1 MNHNLIYQITVAIL
15 AMNLSSCSLNAITSL
30 ASTPSRFGFCK
41 NCDGAKYYIG
51 YNRTNSVNI
60 GSQKAAFP
68 AKADTIL
75 QNRIKLNVPNVDE
88 QKVDRKDGNFISAVH
103 RIEALRIGTSEKSEL
118 MTINTKEGN
127 AAAKAT
133 VKLMWGDTFNVTS
146 KTLASGTLIKVN
158 LKRTIGGFGNPVT
171 DHAYY
176 HAISKTLLNG
186 QAISQLNYT
195 LEKQPGVGQKDQST
209 GKNDST
215 YVFNTKIGETFTV
228 EALQEVTDGV
238 NSHPSAPQKLN
249 GADSVEYEVALAN
262 PSSACL
268 NSSSGTFRTG
278 TCGY

>member
-1 MNHNLIYQITVAIL
+1 MNSNWLYQIAIVIM
-15 AMNLSSCSLNAITSL
+15 AINLSSCSLNSITSL
-30 ASTPSRFGFCK
+30 ASTPFRFGLCK
-41 NCDGAKYYIG
+41 DCNGTKYYVG

-60 GSQKAAFP
+60 GSQQATFP
-68 AKADTIL
+68 VKADTIL
-75 QNRIKLNVPNVDE
+75 QNTTKLNTPNVDE
-88 QKVDRKDGNFISAVH
+88 RKVDRQDGNFISAVH
-103 RIEALRIGTSEKSEL
+103 RIEALRIGASEKSEL
-118 MTINTKEGN
+118 MTVNTKEGN

-146 KTLASGTLIKVN
+146 KTLANGTPIKVN

-186 QAISQLNYT
+186 QAISELNYA
-195 LEKQPGVGQKDQST
+195 LKKQPGVGQKDQST

-215 YVFNTKIGETFTV
+215 YVIDTKIGETFTV

-238 NSHPSAPQKLN
+238 NSHASAPQKLN
-249 GADSVEYEVALAN
+249 GADSVEYEITLEN

-268 NSSSGTFRTG
+268 TSSSGTFRTG
-278 TCGY
+278 VCG